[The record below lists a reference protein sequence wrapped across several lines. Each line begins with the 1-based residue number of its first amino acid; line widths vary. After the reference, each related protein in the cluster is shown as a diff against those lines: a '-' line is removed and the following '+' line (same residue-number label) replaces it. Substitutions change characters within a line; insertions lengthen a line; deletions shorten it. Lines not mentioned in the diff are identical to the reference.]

1 MSVDARERTMENL
14 AVASAIGFIAIVV
27 AAASLFSESAV
38 AEGERS
44 AIAALGGGTVRA
56 EAARFDDPSFSR
68 IYSISGGAAPYGA
81 VLSLPGKRG
90 PALRAALLFREDGA
104 VSVARAL
111 GPEPAPAWLDQIAGI
126 GASSPAPSSKAEAPD
141 PDAVSGATESYL
153 SGAEAAGRAAAAAA
167 SFADDAASSRG
178 GGR

>member
-38 AEGERS
+38 AEEERS
-44 AIAALGGGTVRA
+44 AVAALGGGTVRA
-56 EAARFDDPSFSR
+56 EAARFDDPAFSR
-68 IYSISGGAAPYGA
+68 VYSISGGSAPHGA
-81 VLSLPGKRG
+81 VLGLTGKRG
-90 PALRAALLFREDGA
+90 PALRAALLFRGDGA
-104 VSVARAL
+104 VAVARAL
-111 GPEPAPAWLDQIAGI
+111 GPEPSPAWLDLIAGI
-126 GASSPAPSSKAEAPD
+126 GANSPAPSSKSEAPD

-153 SGAEAAGRAAAAAA
+153 SWAEAAGRAAAAAA
-167 SFADDAASSRG
+167 SIAADAPPPKG